1 MQHIRFSAGSRP
13 DRGARVGRSRVGRR
27 RVLLVTLATTAA
39 LVLAACGGNTGSTPT
54 TSAAG
59 SATPSASSSA
69 APAASGTGS
78 SAAASSDTAASG
90 TATSDTASSG
100 GVASS
105 SASAPAGG
113 APLVYGVFATPL
125 EEPWDGAVHQA
136 LEAVATSGEI
146 TYKHTDSNDSDDKMT
161 RTLNDLVTNQKP
173 AIIVG
178 DAFSSEDAIRA
189 VAKAHPEVQFVFGSG
204 NPPVAPNFSTFDNW
218 LQDPAYLAGMLAGGV
233 TKSNTIG
240 VVAAMPIPE
249 VDRIVNAFIKGVA
262 ETNSK
267 ATVKV
272 TFINSFFDPTTA
284 KQAALAQVAQGV
296 DVLFAERDGVI
307 EAAKEKNLPVIGMM
321 VDQKDQAPKNVM
333 TSLVWNMKPT
343 IEEVV
348 KEYKAGNLHSQN
360 LGQFSYMKNG
370 GSSLAPINTD
380 ISGGIPA
387 DLIDKVNAKK
397 QAIMD
402 GSFTTPIDESA
413 PAGSTTVGG

>member
-1 MQHIRFSAGSRP
+1 
-13 DRGARVGRSRVGRR
+13 
-27 RVLLVTLATTAA
+27 
-39 LVLAACGGNTGSTPT
+39 
-54 TSAAG
+54 
-59 SATPSASSSA
+59 
-69 APAASGTGS
+69 
-78 SAAASSDTAASG
+78 
-90 TATSDTASSG
+90 
-100 GVASS
+100 
-105 SASAPAGG
+105 
-113 APLVYGVFATPL
+113 L

-136 LEAVATSGEI
+136 LQAAADAGEI
-146 TYKHTDSNDSDDKMT
+146 VYKHTDNNDSDDKMT
-161 RTLNDLVTNQKP
+161 RTLNDLVSNEKP

-189 VAKAHPEVQFVFGSG
+189 VAKANPKVQFVFGSG
-204 NPPVAPNFSTFDNW
+204 EPPVAPNFSTFDNW

-249 VDRIVNAFIKGVA
+249 VNRIVNAFIAGVA

-284 KQAALAQVAQGV
+284 KQAALAQVAQGA

-321 VDQKDQAPKNVM
+321 VDQKSQAPKNVM
-333 TSLVWNMKPT
+333 TSLVWDMRPT
-343 IEEVV
+343 IEEII
-348 KEYKAGNLHSQN
+348 KEYRAGTLHSQDM
-360 LGQFSYMKNG
+360 GTFSFMRNG

-380 ISGGIPA
+380 IPGGLSQA
-387 DLIDKVNAKK
+387 LLDKVNAKK

-402 GSFTTPIDESA
+402 GSFTTPVNEKA
-413 PAGSTTVGG
+413 PAGSTSVGG